1 MEKNKKITAEQYRE
15 GIYDICSFL
24 YSEMKYFLEKENR
37 YYGKVKSFMNN
48 LRDAF
53 QSSDQKI
60 TEDDLEVYGRVLY
73 IVRFQIY
80 KDFSRLGQKRL
91 SAADRIIVIIKK
103 LLDLSENIPIESE
116 EEYRFERETRT
127 IKKVITR
134 MFENIRNRAKEDSL
148 YTLSNLVTQ
157 SVSEEKYGKIS
168 YNTFDLI
175 SIEYPKPKEL
185 VLKGEETLMSSE
197 STSVKKK
204 EITL

>member
-1 MEKNKKITAEQYRE
+1 
-15 GIYDICSFL
+15 
-24 YSEMKYFLEKENR
+24 
-37 YYGKVKSFMNN
+37 MNN

-60 TEDDLEVYGRVLY
+60 TEDDLEIYGRVLY
-73 IVRFQIY
+73 VVRFQIY
-80 KDFSRLGQKRL
+80 KDFTRLGQKRL

-103 LLDLSENIPIESE
+103 LLDLSDNIPIESE

-148 YTLSNLVTQ
+148 YTLSNLITQ
-157 SVSEEKYGKIS
+157 SVAEERYGKIS